1 MALPE
6 EKYYELVRYDR
17 AKFRYCYEMLHGYLN
32 ADWCGILDVD
42 MEIGVWTPIWWYDRE
57 FGEMAQTKFEEFE
70 LSKKYGRW
78 IQCLRDHEPIIVPDV
93 EAIKEEMPD
102 EYILYRR
109 LDANAVMAV
118 PFWKGLTGFLA
129 LRNAKKYKNQTG
141 FLRMLNYA
149 VISSLN
155 EYFLLETRKL
165 TIISPRITNT
175 TDVYNGYTGTQFERP
190 AGNIVSLKRTLK
202 GIYGKDTPIDK
213 EDWVRVENTH
223 EAIVSYED
231 FLRTQETFKVYQK
244 GQPKEIDRTN
254 AFECA
259 HCGRK
264 LSYSRD
270 RKKLICRYGEVN
282 PQAVCGNAAYSD
294 VKLRETV
301 MTALQ
306 WHFEQF
312 LHWEQ
317 LRKVQQEKEEADL
330 DTSLYERTISNLEK
344 KKTRLYEKYREGDL
358 TREEYM
364 TQRNEVNSEV
374 RELQNKVQTIEAK
387 RMMQKNGNARVDLL
401 SKLVHQYKDA
411 RTLTKELER
420 VFVEQVLVYD
430 AEHIKI
436 KWKFDD
442 VFAALMGNG

>member
-17 AKFRYCYEMLHGYLN
+17 AKFRYCYEMIHGYLN

-57 FGEMAQTKFEEFE
+57 FG
-70 LSKKYGRW
+70 
-78 IQCLRDHEPIIVPDV
+78 
-93 EAIKEEMPD
+93 EMPD

-358 TREEYM
+358 TRDEYM

-401 SKLVHQYKDA
+401 SELVHQYKDA

-442 VFAALMGNG
+442 VFAELMGNG

>member
-57 FGEMAQTKFEEFE
+57 FGEM
-70 LSKKYGRW
+70 
-78 IQCLRDHEPIIVPDV
+78 
-93 EAIKEEMPD
+93 PD

-118 PFWKGLTGFLA
+118 PFWKGPTGFLT

-165 TIISPRITNT
+165 TIISPRITNA

-244 GQPKEIDRTN
+244 GQPKEID
-254 AFECA
+254 
-259 HCGRK
+259 
-264 LSYSRD
+264 
-270 RKKLICRYGEVN
+270 
-282 PQAVCGNAAYSD
+282 
-294 VKLRETV
+294 
-301 MTALQ
+301 
-306 WHFEQF
+306 
-312 LHWEQ
+312 
-317 LRKVQQEKEEADL
+317 
-330 DTSLYERTISNLEK
+330 
-344 KKTRLYEKYREGDL
+344 
-358 TREEYM
+358 
-364 TQRNEVNSEV
+364 
-374 RELQNKVQTIEAK
+374 
-387 RMMQKNGNARVDLL
+387 
-401 SKLVHQYKDA
+401 
-411 RTLTKELER
+411 
-420 VFVEQVLVYD
+420 
-430 AEHIKI
+430 
-436 KWKFDD
+436 
-442 VFAALMGNG
+442 